1 MKKIAIIE
9 SGNKKLSGYHQ
20 AKNLYFGDRFKKAY
34 MYAKNLGINTIF
46 ILSAKYGLI
55 HEKTIIESYDL
66 AYKDLSPLQ
75 KLQLSALA
83 CQQLNDLATQYN
95 YDLQNDLF
103 VVIASNSYVSIID
116 QDIKHIHTPIA
127 GLKTGEALQ
136 HLDLLNSVDH
146 KQNTTND
153 TLPQMFA
160 NLPKSQPIARGTLRS
175 RIIRCIKSLIDIERI
190 KHHNDS
196 FRIEFRAGN
205 IAQIMQLNKRIPV
218 ICNAMRAIMKELPN
232 SRQTRNTIKH
242 SSNLYIEYQIPANI
256 EDINRIFDKLI

>member
-1 MKKIAIIE
+1 MKIIAIIGCCNE
-9 SGNKKLSGYHQ
+9 KLSGHHQ
-20 AKNLYFGDRFKKAY
+20 AKDLYIGDRFKKAY
-34 MYAKNLGINTIF
+34 RYAKNLGIDTIF

-55 HEKTIIESYDL
+55 HEKTIIESYNL
-66 AYKDLSPLQ
+66 AYNDLSPLQ

-83 CQQLNDLATQYN
+83 RQQLNDLAIQYH

-103 VVIASNSYVSIID
+103 VIIASNSYISIID
-116 QDIKHIHTPIA
+116 QDIKHIYTPIA
-127 GLKTGEALQ
+127 GLKMDEALQ
-136 HLDLLNSVDH
+136 HLDVLNSIDH
-146 KQNTTND
+146 KQSTTND

-160 NLPKSQPIARGTLRS
+160 NLLESQLIVRDTLRS

-190 KHHNDS
+190 KHNHNS
-196 FRIEFRAGN
+196 FSIELRAGN

-232 SRQTRNTIKH
+232 SQQTRNTIKH

-256 EDINRIFDKLI
+256 EDCNRIFDKLI